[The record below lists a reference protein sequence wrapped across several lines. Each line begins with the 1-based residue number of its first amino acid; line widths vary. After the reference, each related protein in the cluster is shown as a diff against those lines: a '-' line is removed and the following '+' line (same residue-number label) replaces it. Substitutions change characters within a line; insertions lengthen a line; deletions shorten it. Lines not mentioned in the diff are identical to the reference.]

1 MAAQAGRRPST
12 LPYMVLRG
20 HVWAAKVRVPAD
32 IAPKLGRSV
41 FVRST
46 KETDIHAAWAKAAP
60 WVRLWKQQIE
70 DARQGKARA
79 AVVQIDEARR
89 KLARLGSLDGE
100 AWEVVEGLLASLGHD
115 ASTPDVQA
123 PEEASVVL
131 QAIGEASPLSTRID
145 AWEAQLG
152 MGSREAR
159 MYASDVR
166 AFCASHAQATVEGLT
181 GAVVQAWIE
190 GPCKG
195 LAPKTIDRKLSALRN
210 YWGWL
215 QAHGVASD
223 TNKPFHGRRLPK
235 AQKDVVKRQGFT
247 VDQIGRLTEAAQDG
261 GDRALA
267 DLIVLAAYT
276 GARIEEL
283 CSLKPSHVERV
294 AGALTIPGTKTD
306 AAARKVPIHSAI
318 HYVVDRLVADAGPDG
333 YLIPS
338 TADNQHGE
346 RSAPLSKRFGRLKVR
361 LGHGPALVFHSIR
374 KLTATLFEDAQCP
387 EGIAAD
393 ILGHEKPTMT
403 YGLYSAGSSLAT
415 KREWIEKALVYPQE

>member
-1 MAAQAGRRPST
+1 MAAQAGRRPSS

-46 KETDIHAAWAKAAP
+46 EETDIHAAWAKAAP
-60 WVRLWKQQIE
+60 WVRTWKQQIE

-100 AWEVVEGLLASLGHD
+100 AWEVVESLLASLGHD
-115 ASTPDVQA
+115 STTPDVQA

-131 QAIGEASPLSTRID
+131 QAIGEATGLASRID
-145 AWEAQLG
+145 TWEAQLG

-190 GPCKG
+190 GDCKG

-235 AQKDVVKRQGFT
+235 AQKDVVKRQAFT
-247 VDQIGRLTEAAQDG
+247 PADVVRLLEAARTDQ
-261 GDRALA
+261 ALF
-267 DLIVLAAYT
+267 DLITLAAYT

-283 CSLKPSHVERV
+283 CSLKAEHVKV
-294 AGALTIPGTKTD
+294 GGAALVIPGTKTD
-306 AAARKVPIHSAI
+306 AAARTVPVHSALMDTL
-318 HYVVDRLVADAGPDG
+318 DRLLAYVGPDG

-346 RSAPLSKRFGRLKVR
+346 RSAPLSKRFGRLKTR
-361 LGHGPALVFHSIR
+361 LGFGEALVFHSIR
-374 KLTATLFEDAQCP
+374 KTVATLLEDAQCP

-403 YGLYSAGSSLAT
+403 YGLYSSGASLAT
-415 KREWIEKALVYPQE
+415 KREWVEKALNY